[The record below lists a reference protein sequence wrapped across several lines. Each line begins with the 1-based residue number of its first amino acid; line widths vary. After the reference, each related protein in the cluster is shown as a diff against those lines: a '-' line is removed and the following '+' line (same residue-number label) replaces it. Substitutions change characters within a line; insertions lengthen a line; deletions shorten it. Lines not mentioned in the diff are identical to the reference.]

1 MDEERLDLS
10 SLDRHGDPVRYRQ
23 RVSALA
29 AAALAP
35 ARAPHPFLTQ
45 FVTWGRV
52 AAAVGA
58 VLAVVTWA
66 APRTTTPGSPTEAA
80 SRTVDPVFQVAA
92 WAQAGAIPSDANLLA
107 IAGVPDAR

>member
-1 MDEERLDLS
+1 MDDQRLDLS

-35 ARAPHPFLTQ
+35 APHPFLQ
-45 FVTWGRV
+45 EFMVWGRGAV
-52 AAAVGA
+52 AAGA
-58 VLAVVTWA
+58 ILAVVTWLPVWSSA
-66 APRTTTPGSPTEAA
+66 RQPQVTA
-80 SRTVDPVFQVAA
+80 SRSVDPVLQVAA

-107 IAGVPDAR
+107 LSGDPDAR

>member
-1 MDEERLDLS
+1 MDDQRLDLS

-35 ARAPHPFLTQ
+35 APHPFLHE
-45 FVTWGRV
+45 FMAWGRG

-58 VLAVVTWA
+58 ILAVVTWLPVWSSA
-66 APRTTTPGSPTEAA
+66 SQPQATA
-80 SRTVDPVFQVAA
+80 SRSVDPVLQVAA
-92 WAQAGAIPSDANLLA
+92 WAQSGAIPSDANLLA
-107 IAGVPDAR
+107 IAGAPDAR

>member
-1 MDEERLDLS
+1 MDDQRLDLS

-35 ARAPHPFLTQ
+35 APHPFLHE
-45 FVTWGRV
+45 FMAWGRGAV
-52 AAAVGA
+52 AVGA
-58 VLAVVTWA
+58 ILALVTWLPVWSSA
-66 APRTTTPGSPTEAA
+66 RQPQVTA
-80 SRTVDPVFQVAA
+80 SRSVDPVLQVAA

-107 IAGVPDAR
+107 LSGASDAR

>member
-10 SLDRHGDPVRYRQ
+10 SLDRHADPERYRQ

-35 ARAPHPFLTQ
+35 APHPFLHEFT
-45 FVTWGRV
+45 TWGRGAV
-52 AAAVGA
+52 AVGA
-58 VLAVVTWA
+58 ILAAVTWLPIWTS
-66 APRTTTPGSPTEAA
+66 PRPSRPTASP
-80 SRTVDPVFQVAA
+80 TVDPVLQVAA

-107 IAGVPDAR
+107 FTGAADAR

>member
-10 SLDRHGDPVRYRQ
+10 SLDRHGNPVRYRQ

-35 ARAPHPFLTQ
+35 APQPFLHE
-45 FVTWGRV
+45 FMTWGRGAV
-52 AAAVGA
+52 AVGA
-58 VLAVVTWA
+58 ILAAVTWLPIWTSA
-66 APRTTTPGSPTEAA
+66 GPSQATA
-80 SRTVDPVFQVAA
+80 SRSVDPVLQVAA
-92 WAQAGAIPSDANLLA
+92 WARSGAIPSDADLLS